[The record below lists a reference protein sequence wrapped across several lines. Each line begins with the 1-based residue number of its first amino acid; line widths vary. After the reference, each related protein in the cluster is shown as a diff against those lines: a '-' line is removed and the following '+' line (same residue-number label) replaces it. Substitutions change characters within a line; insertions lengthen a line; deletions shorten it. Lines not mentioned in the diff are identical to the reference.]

1 MEICQ
6 ENLES
11 GQWRLCDIITGDEI
25 WVYRQAIDSEQSNM
39 IWRAEGAN
47 PTTMIRRDQHDRTNM
62 FVIFFRT
69 TRLEFIHMIESGK
82 SITGDYCKNN
92 C

>member
-25 WVYRQAIDSEQSNM
+25 WVYHHAIDSEQSNM
-39 IWRAEGAN
+39 TWRAEGAN
-47 PTTMIRRDQHDRTNM
+47 STTMIR
-62 FVIFFRT
+62 
-69 TRLEFIHMIESGK
+69 
-82 SITGDYCKNN
+82 
-92 C
+92 